1 MSRSKWKGPFLAESL
16 NLKKIRK
23 QKISSKNDLKI
34 FSRSS
39 VILPIFIGILLYV
52 HNGNRFVKLK
62 IMEDMVG
69 RKFGEFSPT
78 RSIFSYKK
86 KNNK

>member
-16 NLKKIRK
+16 NIKKIRK

-39 VILPIFIGILLYV
+39 VILPIFTNSVLHVY
-52 HNGNRFVKLK
+52 NGKRFIKLK
-62 IMEDMVG
+62 ITEDMIG
-69 RKFGEFSPT
+69 HKFGEFSPT
-78 RSIFSYKK
+78 RAIFSHKK
-86 KNNK
+86 SK

>member
-69 RKFGEFSPT
+69 RKFGEF
-78 RSIFSYKK
+78 
-86 KNNK
+86 